1 MHSFRTVI
9 LTLIVALTVTCLA
22 GITFIYSGLFDV
34 SARWQ
39 DGPLIK
45 WVLVT
50 TRERSLDVRKDKVM
64 VPDILDD
71 PTVVMD
77 GFKDYRRMCVICHS
91 APGLVPSDLRR
102 GLNPPP
108 PNFAH
113 LKENDVDPPEYFLII
128 RNGIRMTAMPA
139 WGVTHSDV
147 KIWSMVGFLRKLPN
161 MTAAQYQDMNEK
173 AGSIYRDG
181 KRYSKSIPAR

>member
-9 LTLIVALTVTCLA
+9 LTLIVALFVTCLA
-22 GITFIYSGLFDV
+22 GIAFIYSGWFNV

-39 DGPLIK
+39 DGPLVK

-50 TRERSLDVRKDKVM
+50 TRERSLDVRKDKVK
-64 VPDILDD
+64 VPDNLDD
-71 PTVVMD
+71 PAVAMA
-77 GFKDYRRMCVICHS
+77 GLKDFRRMCVICHR
-91 APGLVPSDLRR
+91 APGLSPSELSR

-113 LKENDVDPPEYFLII
+113 LKEDDVDPPEYFLII

-139 WGVTHSDV
+139 WGVTHSDA
-147 KIWSMVGFLRKLPN
+147 KIWSMVGFLRKLPD
-161 MTAAQYQDMNEK
+161 MTAAQFKSLNEK
-173 AGSIYRDG
+173 AGPVKTEDEEG
-181 KRYSKSIPAR
+181 HAD